1 MVRLRLRGRIWP
13 ALLVVLALGAVY
25 GAGSLRHPAVSAAST
40 APRPGR
46 VPVVSALRAC
56 PAPGTAVPAA
66 GGVALAAAPGSASQG
81 RAVISRLMPGGTRA
95 AGPAVSS
102 AAVPGQLDVLPVTA
116 APAVPNA
123 LAAGQAGS
131 SATVRTSAGRG
142 GVLIQAA
149 GALAQGIEAEQT
161 GPGGLVTARCEA
173 PGTSFWFVGPGQKS
187 AAQIEVYLINPD
199 GQAADAQVSALT
211 DENPLVSSDTGIAV
225 PPHSMVVQSLSA
237 LLSSSQV
244 IGLHISTSVGRVS
257 AAVRL
262 ARSPSEPGGWLPAAQ
277 QPARNLVIPGVPGT
291 TGARVLYVAVPGGSG
306 SAQVKVTAVTAK
318 GSYQPTGGS
327 GIDLPGSSAWAVQ
340 LPSLSGVAAAIRV
353 SASVPV
359 TAAVAVP
366 GGASGAPDA
375 LTAASGPLQ
384 EQGVIADN
392 PAGPAGSAQLVLS
405 APWAAASVRI
415 TDATATTPFAREPS
429 TTVQVA
435 DGHTAVLPLRPPP
448 GDKAGNFAVL
458 VTPLPGSGF
467 VYAGRVLTAGGV
479 VQSILPVISSPTWV
493 SLPAVGE
500 SLTALGS

>member
-1 MVRLRLRGRIWP
+1 MRASLRGRILP

-25 GAGSLRHPAVSAAST
+25 GAGSLRHPAASAAS
-40 APRPGR
+40 AASRPGR
-46 VPVVSALRAC
+46 APVVSALRAC
-56 PAPGTAVPAA
+56 PAPGSTGVTA
-66 GGVALAAAPGSASQG
+66 GGVALAAAPGSAGQG
-81 RAVISRLMPGGTRA
+81 QAVISRLIPAGAST

-102 AAVPGQLDVLPVTA
+102 VTAPGQLQLLPVTA
-116 APAVPNA
+116 APAVPKA

-131 SATVRTSAGRG
+131 SAAVRTSAGRG
-142 GVLIQAA
+142 GILIQAT

-225 PPHSMVVQSLSA
+225 PPHSMVVQSLNA

-244 IGLHISTSVGRVS
+244 IALHVSTSVGRVS

-291 TGARVLYVAVPGGSG
+291 TGTRVLYVAVPGGSG
-306 SAQVKVTAVTAK
+306 SAQVKITAVTAK

-340 LPSLSGVAAAIRV
+340 LPSRSGVAAAIRV

-359 TAAVAVP
+359 TAAISVP
-366 GGASGAPDA
+366 GGAAGAPAA
-375 LTAASGPLQ
+375 LAVASAPVQ
-384 EQGVIADN
+384 QQGVIADN
-392 PAGPAGSAQLVLS
+392 PAGPAGSAELVLS
-405 APWAAASVRI
+405 APWAAASVRV
-415 TDATATTPFAREPS
+415 TDATATVPFGREPS

-435 DGHTAVLPLRPPP
+435 AGHTAVLPLRTPP
-448 GDKAGNFAVL
+448 GVKAGDFAVL
-458 VTPLPGSGF
+458 VTPLPGSGL

-479 VQSILPVISSPTWV
+479 TQSILPVISSPTWV
-493 SLPAVGE
+493 ALPAVGE
-500 SLTALGS
+500 SMTALGS